1 MPIVATFNYPA
12 QLLNGSARLG
22 IVFQIGGCDD
32 MGMGNK
38 VNGFSNLLDA
48 TSNGSYL
55 ASLSGI

>member
-32 MGMGNK
+32 MGMGIK
-38 VNGFSNLLDA
+38 
-48 TSNGSYL
+48 
-55 ASLSGI
+55 